1 MAETTNAVIVT
12 DTTGSVP
19 PPKPPAPKPAPVPEK
34 PVVSEKPAVPTPK
47 TFTAE
52 EVKVAERIVTQP
64 YYRLNF
70 RTPNG
75 HIRADITKE
84 LVRRL
89 SIDWGDLLRTIP
101 NYRWSTAEE
110 ILEAIW
116 AAERKNIRNS
126 YTRTRKQ
133 VEDGIRALLECGVLE
148 EKPH

>member
-1 MAETTNAVIVT
+1 MAETTNAVIAT

-19 PPKPPAPKPAPVPEK
+19 LPKPPAPKPVSVPVP
-34 PVVSEKPAVPTPK
+34 PIPTPK

-70 RTPNG
+70 RTANG
-75 HIRADITKE
+75 NIRADITKE

-116 AAERKNIRNS
+116 AAERKNIRNA

-133 VEDGIRALLECGVLE
+133 VEDGIRVLLECGILE